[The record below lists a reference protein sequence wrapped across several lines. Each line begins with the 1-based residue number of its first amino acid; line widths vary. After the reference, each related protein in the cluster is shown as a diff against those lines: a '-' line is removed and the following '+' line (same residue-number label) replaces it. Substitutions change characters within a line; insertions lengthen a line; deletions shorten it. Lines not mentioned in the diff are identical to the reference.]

1 MSTPGRI
8 AGRSPLSLF
17 ALGWENEFGAR
28 VAASLDVSLAPHEER
43 EFEWGQHKTRPLLD
57 VRGHDVH
64 VVASLHGDERRS
76 VNDRLC
82 RLLFF
87 LATLRDA
94 DAARVTAI
102 VPFLCYARKD
112 RRTQARDPV
121 TTRYV
126 AQLFEAVGVDHV
138 ATIEVHDV
146 AAFENAFRCPTT
158 HIDPAPRMC
167 DVLAH
172 EVGTDDLAVVSPD
185 TGGIKRAARY
195 RDALA
200 RRLGRPVASAFVEKY
215 RSLDVVSGGAVVGPV
230 AGRTVL
236 LVDDLIVGGTTL
248 ARAATACRDAGAV
261 RVIACAAH
269 GAFVDPASS
278 VLETAP
284 IERVYVLDHIPPA
297 ALTPAFVET
306 RLRLIDSPGLIAA
319 TIRDLS
325 AGDQGAAPPSD

>member
-1 MSTPGRI
+1 M
-8 AGRSPLSLF
+8 A
-17 ALGWENEFGAR
+17 
-28 VAASLDVSLAPHEER
+28 LAPHEER
-43 EFEWGQHKTRPLLD
+43 EFEWGQHKARPLLN

-64 VVASLHGDERRS
+64 VVASLHGDDHLS

-102 VPFLCYARKD
+102 VPFLCYSRKD
-112 RRTQARDPV
+112 RRTQTSDPV

-126 AQLFEAVGVDHV
+126 AQLFEAVGVDRV
-138 ATIEVHDV
+138 ATVEVHNV

-158 HIDPAPRMC
+158 HIDPAPHMC
-167 DVLAH
+167 DVLAR
-172 EVGTDDLAVVSPD
+172 EVGTGDLVVVSPD
-185 TGGIKRAARY
+185 TGGVKRAARY

-248 ARAATACRDAGAV
+248 ARAATACRDAGAD

-269 GAFVDPASS
+269 GAFVAQASS
-278 VLETAP
+278 VLEAAP

-297 ALTPAFVET
+297 ALTPAFVDT
-306 RLRLIDSPGLIAA
+306 RLRLIDCPDLIAA
-319 TIRDLS
+319 TIRDLTV
-325 AGDQGAAPPSD
+325 GGVGPAPTSD